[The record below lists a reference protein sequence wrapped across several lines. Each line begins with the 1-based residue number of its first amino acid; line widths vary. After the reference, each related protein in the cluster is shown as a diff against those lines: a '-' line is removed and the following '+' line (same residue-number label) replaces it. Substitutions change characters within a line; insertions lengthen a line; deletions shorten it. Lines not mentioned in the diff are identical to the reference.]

1 VKDLIKPIPGPSF
14 EIHDYI
20 LSAASLLAITAYVIY
35 LLVKKKTLNLP
46 EIMMI
51 CLLLSLFMAILC
63 FILITV
69 PAGRDR
75 IGCQALAALVQYFF
89 LASSM
94 WSNAMAFNITKT
106 LYAMSLSAS
115 RRSKLKFYVPYAMG
129 CPLACVLVAVTLSR
143 YEIKAFNHPVYREVL
158 FCFLHEKITL
168 YATFLIPIYAAIAVN
183 VILGVIAIAR
193 VAQSG
198 GSTTFD
204 KHRRRKNLITG
215 IKLSLCLGL
224 GWVFL
229 FIATATGKDG
239 WYLYMQ
245 IFVELQGVLVVLANL
260 LSWNCI
266 ISAKT
271 WTESRLTSS
280 MTNSTEATDNR
291 PSVSLQSTTLTNTR
305 AIPSLSTTAS
315 KTDTGNVYAG

>member
-1 VKDLIKPIPGPSF
+1 
-14 EIHDYI
+14 
-20 LSAASLLAITAYVIY
+20 
-35 LLVKKKTLNLP
+35 
-46 EIMMI
+46 MI

-75 IGCQALAALVQYFF
+75 IRCQALAALVQYFF

-94 WSNAMAFNITKT
+94 WSNAMAFNIRKT

-129 CPLACVLVAVTLSR
+129 CPLVCVLVAVTLSR
-143 YEIKAFNHPVYREVL
+143 CEIKAFDHPVHREV
-158 FCFLHEKITL
+158 FVCFLHEKITL
-168 YATFLIPIYAAIAVN
+168 YATFLIYAAIAVY

-193 VAQSG
+193 GAQSG
-198 GSTTFD
+198 GLTTFD
-204 KHRRRKNLITG
+204 KHRRQKNVITG

-224 GWVFL
+224 GWAFL
-229 FIATATGKDG
+229 FIAKITEDID
-239 WYLYMQ
+239 WYTYMQ

-271 WTESRLTSS
+271 WTTSFF
-280 MTNSTEATDNR
+280 STR
-291 PSVSLQSTTLTNTR
+291 QPLLPHQ
-305 AIPSLSTTAS
+305 
-315 KTDTGNVYAG
+315 